1 MATRYYTFAPGEY
14 YHVYN
19 RGNSKQEIFK
29 GASDYDRF
37 VKTLHLANSP
47 EAFKIKHFADID
59 IFDEKHKEPLVHVG
73 AYCLM
78 TNHFHLLLTPA
89 QKDGIPQF
97 MLRLGT
103 SYATYFNKKHDRTG
117 SLFEGSYKARY
128 ADSDRYLKYLFS
140 YIHLNPFRDS
150 EGNTKRLTTI
160 DTLASY
166 PYSSL
171 PDYLGVE
178 RKQGVIISPEKF
190 PQYFNTPREHHRE
203 LFDWLDFQ
211 EN

>member
-1 MATRYYTFAPGEY
+1 MATRYYTFAEGEY

-37 VKTLHLANSP
+37 VKTLHLSNSS
-47 EAFKIKHFADID
+47 EAFKIKNFTDVDILG
-59 IFDEKHKEPLVHVG
+59 EKHKEQLVHIG

-103 SYATYFNKKHDRTG
+103 SYAAYFNKKHHRTG

-150 EGNTKRLTTI
+150 EGNVRRLTTI
-160 DTLASY
+160 DTLTSY

-178 RKQGVIISPEKF
+178 RKQSVVLSPDKF
-190 PQYFNTPREHHRE
+190 PHYFTTASEQHRE
-203 LFDWLDFQ
+203 LFDWIDFE